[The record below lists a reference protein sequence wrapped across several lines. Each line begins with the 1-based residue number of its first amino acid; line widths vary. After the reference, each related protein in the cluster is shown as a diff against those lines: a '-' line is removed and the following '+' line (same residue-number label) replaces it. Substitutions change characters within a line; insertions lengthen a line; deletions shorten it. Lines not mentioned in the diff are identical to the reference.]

1 VLNPAV
7 EARLDSLHEHY
18 THANPFPHVVID
30 DFFAADYADSLLADF
45 PAFEKGNALT
55 EMGKLGKKSVNR
67 DIEAISDSYRQLA
80 EWLVSS
86 RFIDMMQRITGID
99 NLIAIPGGAGGTH
112 ESRSGADLA
121 PHLDY
126 NYVDYEGEALHRR
139 LNVLFYLNKD
149 WDPSWGGNFEVHSD
163 PQHPSKNEFQ
173 KFGPNFNRVIVME
186 TSERSWH
193 GYDPIRLPNP
203 DTQSRKSI
211 SIYLFSRTRPEEQ
224 IAPRHSTFYAMRPLP
239 EQIQVGRTLSQEDV
253 QAIQTGIA
261 KRDRWIMHY
270 QREVLRFS
278 AKAEKQE
285 KKAAWLQAQRLKQQ
299 EVSKGFWG
307 RLSYVLK
314 GTKQPESH

>member
-1 VLNPAV
+1 MLNPAV
-7 EARLDSLHEHY
+7 EARMAELHQSY
-18 THANPFPHVVID
+18 TGADPFPHVVID
-30 DFFAADYADSLLADF
+30 DFFTPDYADQLLAEF

-55 EMGKLGKKSVNR
+55 EMGKLGKKSVNK
-67 DIEAISDSYRQLA
+67 DIEAIGVAYQQLA
-80 EWLVSS
+80 HWLVSDT
-86 RFIDMMQRITGID
+86 FIDMMQRVTGID

-112 ESRSGADLA
+112 ESRDGADLA

-126 NYVDYEGEALHRR
+126 NYVDYKGEALHRR

-149 WDPSWGGNFEVHSD
+149 WDPAWGGNFEVHSD
-163 PQHPSKNEFQ
+163 PQHPAKNTFQ
-173 KFGPNFNRVIVME
+173 KFQPDFNRVIVME

-193 GYDPIRLPNP
+193 GYDPIRLPDP
-203 DTQSRKSI
+203 ETQSRKSI

-224 IAPRHSTFYAMRPLP
+224 LAPRHSTFYAMRPLP
-239 EQIQVGRTLSQEDV
+239 EHIKVDHTLNKDDMH
-253 QAIQTGIA
+253 AIQTGIA

-299 EVSKGFWG
+299 EASKGFWG
-307 RLSYVLK
+307 RLRYVLK
-314 GTKQPESH
+314 GTEQPESD